1 MKHFHLLM
9 VFQIRS
15 NKRQWQ
21 ILYQNDQILKLHHVV
36 HMDLELNIN
45 VINKKRFIRKLKKL
59 KEKIIS

>member
-1 MKHFHLLM
+1 M
-9 VFQIRS
+9 VFQIKS

-45 VINKKRFIRKLKKL
+45 VINRKRFIHKLKKL

>member
-9 VFQIRS
+9 VFQIKS

-45 VINKKRFIRKLKKL
+45 VINRKRFIHKLKKL

>member
-1 MKHFHLLM
+1 M
-9 VFQIRS
+9 VFQIKS